1 MAQLHPLPLL
11 LLPFLFAA
19 AGVSA
24 GGANGAHVS
33 AVVAEKG
40 LAFAKDVL
48 IGEAVRSLT
57 PLRLPGVEKAVR
69 VPFLGGVRVAAS
81 NITLFHLDVG
91 DNSTVHPGGSGLV
104 VVASGITANISMHW
118 SYCYDSWLLPIE
130 ISDSGTAS
138 ILVQGMEVGITM
150 EIKNSNGSLAL
161 SVLHCGCY
169 VKDLVISLDGGASWF
184 YQGFINAFED
194 HIKAAVEKAIPEN
207 IIGGAGKLDS
217 FLQGLP
223 RTVSLDD
230 VAALNMTFVN
240 DPHYGNSSI
249 EFDINGLITSAVAKT
264 TNNLQKH
271 PHLSLSCGGASK
283 MLLLSLDE
291 DVFNS
296 ALDVYFKAGSMHWV
310 VDKVPDQS
318 LLNTASWKF
327 IIPRLYWN
335 YPNDDMLLN
344 ISMASSPVIKI
355 TSEKIGATINADM
368 IIDVVDGKET
378 VPVACI
384 SVVVS
389 ASGVVEIS
397 GNKVYGRVGLDDF
410 SLALKWSKIGNIYM
424 SLIQGVIRVF
434 LNTVCMPYL
443 NSRLGNG
450 FVLPV
455 VHGFT
460 LQDVNILTSAKQ
472 LTLCSDVIFT
482 NASSLAS
489 LAFL

>member
-1 MAQLHPLPLL
+1 MACLCPLHILL
-11 LLPFLFAA
+11 LLLTAA
-19 AGVSA
+19 AAASGS
-24 GGANGAHVS
+24 GADETHVS
-33 AVVAEKG
+33 VAVAEKG

-91 DNSTVHPGGSGLV
+91 DNSTIFPGDSGLL

-118 SYCYDSWLLPIE
+118 SYCYDSWLFPIE
-130 ISDSGTAS
+130 IADSGTAS

-150 EIKNSNGSLAL
+150 VIKNNNGSLAL
-161 SVLHCGCY
+161 SASQCGCY

-207 IIGGAGKLDS
+207 IIEGAGKLDS

-223 RTVSLDD
+223 RTISLDD
-230 VAALNMTFVN
+230 VAAFNMTFIN

-249 EFDINGLITSAVAKT
+249 EFDINGLVTSAVAKT
-264 TNNLQKH
+264 TNLQKH
-271 PHLSLSCGGASK
+271 PQLSLACGGASK

-291 DVFNS
+291 DVLNS
-296 ALDVYFKAGSMHWV
+296 ALEVHFKAGSMHWV

-318 LLNTASWKF
+318 LLNTANWKF

-344 ISMASSPVIKI
+344 ISMASSPVIRI
-355 TSEKIGATINADM
+355 TSEKIEATINADM
-368 IIDVVDGKET
+368 VIDVVDGKEI

-384 SVVVS
+384 SVIVS
-389 ASGVVEIS
+389 ASGVVDAL
-397 GNKVYGRVGLDDF
+397 GNKVYGRVGLDNF
-410 SLALKWSKIGNIYM
+410 SLALKWSKIGNFHM

-450 FVLPV
+450 FILPV

-460 LQDVNILTSAKQ
+460 LQDVYVLTSAEQ
-472 LTLCSDVIFT
+472 LTLCSDVTF

-489 LAFL
+489 LSRM

>member
-1 MAQLHPLPLL
+1 MTHLHPLHLL
-11 LLPFLFAA
+11 LLISAA
-19 AGVSA
+19 AAAAAVSTA
-24 GGANGAHVS
+24 GADEAHVS

-48 IGEAVRSLT
+48 IGETVRSLT

-91 DNSTVHPGGSGLV
+91 DNSAVYPGDSGLV
-104 VVASGITANISMHW
+104 VVASSITANISMHW
-118 SYCYDSWLLPIE
+118 SYCYDSWLFPIE
-130 ISDSGTAS
+130 IADSGTAS

-150 EIKNSNGSLAL
+150 VIKNSNGSLAL
-161 SVLHCGCY
+161 SVSQCGCY

-184 YQGFINAFED
+184 YQGFINAFRD
-194 HIKAAVEKAIPEN
+194 HIKAAVEKAVPEN
-207 IIGGAGKLDS
+207 IIEGAGKLDS

-223 RTVSLDD
+223 RTVNLDE

-264 TNNLQKH
+264 TNLQKH
-271 PHLSLSCGGASK
+271 PHLSMSCGGASK

-291 DVFNS
+291 DVLNS
-296 ALDVYFKAGSMHWV
+296 ALEVYFKAGSMHWV

-344 ISMASSPVIKI
+344 ISMASSPVISI
-355 TSEKIGATINADM
+355 TSENIGATINTDM
-368 IIDVVDGKET
+368 IIDVIHNKEI

-389 ASGVVEIS
+389 ASGIVETS
-397 GNKVYGRVGLDDF
+397 GNKVYGRVGLDNF
-410 SLALKWSKIGNIYM
+410 SLALKWSKIGNFHM

-450 FVLPV
+450 FILPV
-455 VHGFT
+455 VQGFT
-460 LQDVNILTSAKQ
+460 LKDVYVVTSAQQ
-472 LTLCSDVIFT
+472 LTLCSDVAFT
-482 NASSLAS
+482 NASIWAALPH
-489 LAFL
+489 L

>member
-11 LLPFLFAA
+11 LLLFLFAA

>member
-1 MAQLHPLPLL
+1 MACLRLLPLL
-11 LLPFLFAA
+11 LLLSAA
-19 AGVSA
+19 AEAA
-24 GGANGAHVS
+24 GDEAHVS

-57 PLRLPGVEKAVR
+57 PLRLPGSEKAVR
-69 VPFLGGVRVAAS
+69 VPFLGGIRVAAS

-91 DNSTVHPGGSGLV
+91 EDSAIYPGDSGLV
-104 VVASGITANISMHW
+104 VVASGITANISMDW
-118 SYCYDSWLLPIE
+118 SYCYDSWLFPIE
-130 ISDSGTAS
+130 IADSGTAS

-150 EIKNSNGSLAL
+150 VIKNSNGSLAL
-161 SVLHCGCY
+161 SISQCGCY

-207 IIGGAGKLDS
+207 IIEGTGKLDS
-217 FLQGLP
+217 FLRGLP
-223 RTVSLDD
+223 RSVSLDN

-240 DPHYGNSSI
+240 DPHCGNSSI

-264 TNNLQKH
+264 NYLQKH
-271 PHLSLSCGGASK
+271 PQLSLSCGGASK

-296 ALDVYFKAGSMHWV
+296 ALEVYFKAGSMHWI
-310 VDKVPDQS
+310 VDKVSDQS

-327 IIPRLYWN
+327 IIPHLYWN

-344 ISMASSPVIKI
+344 ISMASSPVISI

-368 IIDVVDGKET
+368 IIDVLDGKET

-389 ASGVVEIS
+389 ASGVVEAS
-397 GNKVYGRVGLDDF
+397 GNKVYGKVGLDNF
-410 SLALKWSKIGNIYM
+410 SLALKWSKIGNFHM

-450 FVLPV
+450 FIVPV
-455 VHGFT
+455 VHDFT
-460 LQDVNILTSAKQ
+460 LKDVYVLTTAEQ
-472 LTLCSDVIFT
+472 LTLCSDVTFT

-489 LAFL
+489 LPVL

>member
-1 MAQLHPLPLL
+1 MAQTQLHHLPLL
-11 LLPFLFAA
+11 LFLFAA
-19 AGVSA
+19 AAAVSA
-24 GGANGAHVS
+24 CGADKAHVS

-69 VPFLGGVRVAAS
+69 VPFLGGVRVVAS

-91 DNSTVHPGGSGLV
+91 DNSTVYPGHSGLV
-104 VVASGITANISMHW
+104 VVASGVTANISMHW
-118 SYCYDSWLLPIE
+118 SYRYDSWLFPIE
-130 ISDSGTAS
+130 IADSGTAS
-138 ILVQGMEVGITM
+138 ILVKGMEVGITM
-150 EIKNSNGSLAL
+150 VIKNINGSLAL
-161 SVLHCGCY
+161 SVLQCGCY

-194 HIKAAVEKAIPEN
+194 HIKAAVEKAVPEN
-207 IIGGAGKLDS
+207 IIEGAGKLDS

-223 RTVSLDD
+223 RTVSLDNI
-230 VAALNMTFVN
+230 AALNMTFVN

-249 EFDINGLITSAVAKT
+249 QFDINGLITKAVAKT
-264 TNNLQKH
+264 TNLQKH
-271 PHLSLSCGGASK
+271 PQLSLSCGGASK
-283 MLLLSLDE
+283 MLLLSIDE

-296 ALDVYFKAGSMHWV
+296 ASEVYFKAGSMHWV

-335 YPNDDMLLN
+335 YPNDDMRLN
-344 ISMASSPVIKI
+344 ISMASSPVIRI

-368 IIDVVDGKET
+368 IIDVIDGKET

-389 ASGVVEIS
+389 ASGVVETS

-424 SLIQGVIRVF
+424 SLIQGVIHVL

-460 LQDVNILTSAKQ
+460 LQGVYIQTSAEQ
-472 LTLCSDVIFT
+472 LTLCSDVVLA

-489 LAFL
+489 LAHL

>member
-1 MAQLHPLPLL
+1 M
-11 LLPFLFAA
+11 
-19 AGVSA
+19 
-24 GGANGAHVS
+24 
-33 AVVAEKG
+33 
-40 LAFAKDVL
+40 
-48 IGEAVRSLT
+48 T
-57 PLRLPGVEKAVR
+57 
-69 VPFLGGVRVAAS
+69 
-81 NITLFHLDVG
+81 
-91 DNSTVHPGGSGLV
+91 
-104 VVASGITANISMHW
+104 
-118 SYCYDSWLLPIE
+118 
-130 ISDSGTAS
+130 
-138 ILVQGMEVGITM
+138 
-150 EIKNSNGSLAL
+150 
-161 SVLHCGCY
+161 
-169 VKDLVISLDGGASWF
+169 
-184 YQGFINAFED
+184 FIN
-194 HIKAAVEKAIPEN
+194 
-207 IIGGAGKLDS
+207 
-217 FLQGLP
+217 
-223 RTVSLDD
+223 
-230 VAALNMTFVN
+230 
-240 DPHYGNSSI
+240 DPQYGNSSI

-264 TNNLQKH
+264 TILQKH

-310 VDKVPDQS
+310 VDKVPEQS

-344 ISMASSPVIKI
+344 ISMASAPVITI
-355 TSEKIGATINADM
+355 TSEKIGANINADM

-389 ASGVVEIS
+389 ASSTVETS
-397 GNKVYGRVGLDDF
+397 DNKVYGRVGLDDF

-450 FVLPV
+450 LILPV

-460 LQDVNILTSAKQ
+460 LQDVYILTSAKQ
-472 LTLCSDVIFT
+472 LTLCSDVTYT
-482 NASSLAS
+482 NASSLVS
-489 LAFL
+489 SVLL

>member
-1 MAQLHPLPLL
+1 MACLHPLPLL
-11 LLPFLFAA
+11 ILLLSAA
-19 AGVSA
+19 AAVA
-24 GGANGAHVS
+24 GGDEAHVS

-48 IGEAVRSLT
+48 IEEAVRSLT
-57 PLRLPGVEKAVR
+57 PLRLPGVEKAMR

-91 DNSTVHPGGSGLV
+91 DDSTIYPGDSGLV
-104 VVASGITANISMHW
+104 VVASGITANISMDW
-118 SYCYDSWLLPIE
+118 SYCYDSWFFPIE
-130 ISDSGTAS
+130 IADSGTAS

-150 EIKNSNGSLAL
+150 VIKNSNGSLAL
-161 SVLHCGCY
+161 SVSQCGCY

-207 IIGGAGKLDS
+207 IIEGAGKLDS

-223 RTVSLDD
+223 RSVNVDN

-249 EFDINGLITSAVAKT
+249 EFDINGLITSAIAKT
-264 TNNLQKH
+264 NSLRKH
-271 PHLSLSCGGASK
+271 PQLSLSCGGASK

-296 ALDVYFKAGSMHWV
+296 ALEVYFKAGSMHWI

-335 YPNDDMLLN
+335 YPNDAMLLN
-344 ISMASSPVIKI
+344 ISMASSPVIRI
-355 TSEKIGATINADM
+355 TSENIGATINADM
-368 IIDVVDGKET
+368 IIDVLDGKET

-389 ASGVVEIS
+389 ASGVVEAS
-397 GNKVYGRVGLDDF
+397 GNKVYGRVGLDNF
-410 SLALKWSKIGNIYM
+410 SLELKWSKIGNFHM

-460 LQDVNILTSAKQ
+460 LKDVYVLTSAEQ
-472 LTLCSDVIFT
+472 LTLCSDVTFT
-482 NASSLAS
+482 NASTLAT
-489 LAFL
+489 LPLL

>member
-1 MAQLHPLPLL
+1 MAQLHHLPLL
-11 LLPFLFAA
+11 ILLFFSAA
-19 AGVSA
+19 TAASA
-24 GGANGAHVS
+24 RGTDEAHVS
-33 AVVAEKG
+33 AVVAENG

-69 VPFLGGVRVAAS
+69 VPFLGGVSVAAS

-91 DNSTVHPGGSGLV
+91 DNSTVYPGDSGLV
-104 VVASGITANISMHW
+104 VVASGITANISMNW
-118 SYCYDSWLLPIE
+118 SYRYDSWLFPIE
-130 ISDSGTAS
+130 IADSGTAS

-150 EIKNSNGSLAL
+150 VIKNSNGSLAL
-161 SVLHCGCY
+161 SVSQCGCY
-169 VKDLVISLDGGASWF
+169 VKDLVISFYGGASWF

-207 IIGGAGKLDS
+207 IIEGAGKLDS

-223 RTVSLDD
+223 RTVNLDD

-240 DPHYGNSSI
+240 DPQYGNSSI

-264 TNNLQKH
+264 TNLQKH
-271 PHLSLSCGGASK
+271 PHLSLSCGGVSK

-310 VDKVPDQS
+310 VDKVPEQS

-344 ISMASSPVIKI
+344 ISMASAPMIRI

-368 IIDVVDGKET
+368 IIDVADGKET

-389 ASGVVEIS
+389 ASGTVETS
-397 GNKVYGRVGLDDF
+397 DNKVYGRVGLDDF
-410 SLALKWSKIGNIYM
+410 SLALKWSKIGNIHM
-424 SLIQGVIRVF
+424 SLIQRVIRVF

-450 FVLPV
+450 LILPV

-460 LQDVNILTSAKQ
+460 LQDVYILTSAKQ
-472 LTLCSDVIFT
+472 LTLCSDVIRT

-489 LAFL
+489 SALL